1 MSAPSWQLSVDRTE
15 FVKALKL
22 VGSAGRAVRS
32 AEAILTFDDQRLAI
46 DLSGNAAQVAATG
59 DWPTEVRL
67 PGDSLERLAKSLPKY
82 DPLLLK
88 VDGERLFAANFSIPC
103 EWRLYS
109 RPVSTPAREMIPANA
124 DVFDV
129 LMTASRCSPEEID
142 TAGASALVSN
152 AQQKLEKLC
161 EKAASFLGSYGVSP
175 LHLRRLCEEH
185 TAEGTRDFR
194 ESDSKTLVKIANVW
208 LLLAPLGVEPM
219 EIKILMDECLRNA
232 WRNPK

>member
-15 FVKALKL
+15 FAKALRL
-22 VGSAGRAVRS
+22 VGRAGKAVRS
-32 AEAILTFDDQRLAI
+32 AEATLTFADHRLNI
-46 DLSGNAAQVAATG
+46 DLSGNAAQVDAHG

-67 PGDSLERLAKSLPKY
+67 PGDALERLAKSLPEN
-82 DPLLLK
+82 DPLPLK
-88 VDGERLFAANFSIPC
+88 VEGERFFAANFSIPC

-124 DVFDV
+124 DLFDV

-142 TAGASALVSN
+142 AAGASALVSN
-152 AQQKLEKLC
+152 AQQKLDKLC
-161 EKAASFLGSYGVSP
+161 EKASTFLGSHGVSP
-175 LHLRRLCEEH
+175 LHLRRLCEDH
-185 TAEGTRDFR
+185 AAEGTRSFR
-194 ESDSKTLVKIANVW
+194 ESDSNTLVKIANAW

-219 EIKILMDECLRNA
+219 ELKTLMDECLRNA